1 MNKKQEI
8 INCIKN
14 STRLST
20 SRVAGS
26 VGIPFDY
33 ALKYLMELEQE
44 GEVQRTDETNATYW
58 EMKC

>member
-8 INCIKN
+8 LNCIKN
-14 STRLST
+14 NNRLST

-33 ALKYLMELEQE
+33 ALKYLMELESE
-44 GEVQRTDETNATYW
+44 NKVKRTDETNATYW
-58 EMKC
+58 EVN